1 MFNITL
7 PDERQQII
15 LQRLAEDGRVLAA
28 ELARDFGTSED
39 TIRRDLRELAGTGQC
54 RRVYGGALPVSVAS
68 TTLQERVARA
78 PARKAALARAAVSLV
93 RAGDVLL
100 IDAGS
105 TNEAIA
111 RALPERQG
119 ITVITNAPS
128 IATTLAGRDGVDV
141 LLLGG
146 RLDHRSGGTKGA
158 RVVDEIRRVRAN
170 LCFVGTC
177 GISSGEGISASDRDE
192 AEVKE
197 AMVLSSESTAAVVT
211 ADKLETRATFLA
223 ASVTSL
229 THLVVEANTLDSL
242 LNLYRAA
249 GVNVHSAEEAI
260 DD

>member
-1 MFNITL
+1 MFNVTM
-7 PDERQQII
+7 PEERQRII

-28 ELARDFGTSED
+28 ELARDFGASED
-39 TIRRDLRELAGTGQC
+39 TIRRDLRELAGTGRC

-68 TTLQERVARA
+68 TTLLERGAQSPV
-78 PARKAALARAAVSLV
+78 RKAALAWAAVSLV

-111 RALPERQG
+111 RVLPERQG

-128 IATTLAGRDGVDV
+128 IATTLAGREGIDI

-146 RLDHRSGGTKGA
+146 RFDHRSGGTKGA
-158 RVVDEIRRVRAN
+158 HVIDEIRRVRAA

-197 AMVLSSESTAAVVT
+197 AMVQSCASTAAVVT
-211 ADKLETRATFLA
+211 SDKLETRAAFLVA
-223 ASVTSL
+223 PVTSL

-242 LNLYRAA
+242 LTPYRAA
-249 GVNVHSAEEAI
+249 GVTVHSAEEAS